1 MASFFSFAS
10 PVTSHASAATWRC
23 GNTYTDHPCEGGK
36 SVSMDDRRD
45 GPQQRDADAAARS
58 AQSAADR
65 MAQQRLQLEQSTAG
79 HQAVLIARP
88 PETATPKKIAEPK
101 SKVRG
106 KKQRTASDH
115 FTAQGPGTGIKK
127 KVEKASGP
135 EKP

>member
-1 MASFFSFAS
+1 
-10 PVTSHASAATWRC
+10 
-23 GNTYTDHPCEGGK
+23 
-36 SVSMDDRRD
+36 MDDRRD
-45 GPQQRDADAAARS
+45 GAQQRDADAAARG

-65 MAQQRLQLEQSTAG
+65 MAQQRLQLERSTVG

-115 FTAQGPGTGIKK
+115 FTAQGPGTGAKK
-127 KVEKASGP
+127 KAESAASAG
-135 EKP
+135 KS